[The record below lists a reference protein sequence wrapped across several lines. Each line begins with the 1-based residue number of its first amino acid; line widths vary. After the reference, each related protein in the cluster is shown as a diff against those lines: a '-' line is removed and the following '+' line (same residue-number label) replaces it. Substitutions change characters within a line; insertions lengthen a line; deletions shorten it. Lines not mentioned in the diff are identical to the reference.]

1 MMSICPIN
9 SANCHESLGAIKI
22 NPFPWRPQTN
32 TRHFSDIEIGIGR
45 GREKKKVLFED
56 LCCEERQR
64 GEDNKENMMK
74 VSGRRRVAVR

>member
-45 GREKKKVLFED
+45 GREKKKCFLRICAVK
-56 LCCEERQR
+56 R
-64 GEDNKENMMK
+64 G
-74 VSGRRRVAVR
+74 SGGKITKKI